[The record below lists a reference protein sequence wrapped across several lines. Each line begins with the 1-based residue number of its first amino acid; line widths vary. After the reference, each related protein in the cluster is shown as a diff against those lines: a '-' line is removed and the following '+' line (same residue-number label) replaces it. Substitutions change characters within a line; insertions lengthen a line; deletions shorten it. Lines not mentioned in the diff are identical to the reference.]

1 MVPLIDVLMVLIIF
15 FLVTMQFKDLRA
27 LNVKLPKIETAG
39 SNLTK
44 NELIISVSKNGL
56 YTVDSQKV
64 SIDKLQKIFSY
75 PIYLCLMTLLAS
87 IIMFYLKKNQNS
99 TLKIS
104 FGLFLSVVIYYLNNF
119 LYVLGKTEKINI
131 ILSVWAPLLILM
143 IINSIYIFKINEK

>member
-39 SNLTK
+39 SNLIK

-64 SIDKLQKIFSY
+64 SIDKLQKIFSSASLLQKK
-75 PIYLCLMTLLAS
+75 PIVLVVADEDSALKHVTEVVDLCR
-87 IIMFYLKKNQNS
+87 KN
-99 TLKIS
+99 
-104 FGLFLSVVIYYLNNF
+104 GLEDFRLQ
-119 LYVLGKTEKINI
+119 
-131 ILSVWAPLLILM
+131 AR
-143 IINSIYIFKINEK
+143 